1 MYFSKIQIENFKSFD
16 NLTVDLNKFNVIVG
30 ECSSGKSNFMEI
42 FKFLKGLSENF
53 KKTIRNFNGKYL
65 QNNQLKE
72 PTYIK
77 LEITDDNFL
86 KSSNYING
94 IIYYKNIEYELS
106 FIFKNDDYEI
116 LYENVRFDF
125 EIYENEFQYSKL
137 LLKNTLVLKNEN
149 NEITAYFENENCDMK
164 YFVPKSLLNI
174 VNNNYDEY
182 DGLVINSPLSFLPI
196 SWTKYFNKM
205 NFYDLNPKLSKS
217 IFAQNHSELN
227 ETGNNLSSVLEKIL
241 NDENDKKKFLLYVSN
256 ILPHITDIEIRE
268 YLNNEKV
275 FVVYEKF
282 DKTPIL
288 ASDVSDGTVN
298 ILSLIYLL
306 HFSNSDVLL
315 IEESERYIHPSLLMK
330 IICMM
335 RQTNKQIFITTQSP
349 EILDYS
355 NLDNIH
361 LMKRNLNGF
370 SKVVH
375 PKNSE

>member
-1 MYFSKIQIENFKSFD
+1 
-16 NLTVDLNKFNVIVG
+16 
-30 ECSSGKSNFMEI
+30 
-42 FKFLKGLSENF
+42 
-53 KKTIRNFNGKYL
+53 
-65 QNNQLKE
+65 
-72 PTYIK
+72 
-77 LEITDDNFL
+77 
-86 KSSNYING
+86 
-94 IIYYKNIEYELS
+94 
-106 FIFKNDDYEI
+106 
-116 LYENVRFDF
+116 
-125 EIYENEFQYSKL
+125 
-137 LLKNTLVLKNEN
+137 
-149 NEITAYFENENCDMK
+149 MK

-306 HFSNSDVLL
+306 HFSNSDVLQCRFL
-315 IEESERYIHPSLLMK
+315 KNFP
-330 IICMM
+330 
-335 RQTNKQIFITTQSP
+335 IF
-349 EILDYS
+349 
-355 NLDNIH
+355 
-361 LMKRNLNGF
+361 F
-370 SKVVH
+370 
-375 PKNSE
+375 